1 MAYRI
6 KTWYRA
12 SQREQ
17 DDHIPE
23 CLRPSADM
31 PRPICCLHSLRP
43 PPHTCRPSVCTYGS
57 VDFLLS
63 LFCVHP
69 QVCKFFPKQPSLE
82 PAGAE
87 SGMYVHTP
95 TFNLTGIE
103 YEQTRPNPSTAST
116 SEALFDSACSWKPTR
131 KPSVPS
137 CLPPRCSM
145 LPVAQP
151 ARNRLS

>member
-1 MAYRI
+1 MMIADSAKGSKTTISLSVSGPRRTCLARYAASTRCGRLRI
-6 KTWYRA
+6 PVARLCARTGLLI
-12 SQREQ
+12 SF
-17 DDHIPE
+17 
-23 CLRPSADM
+23 CLSF
-31 PRPICCLHSLRP
+31 
-43 PPHTCRPSVCTYGS
+43 VCIRRYANS
-57 VDFLLS
+57 FLS
-63 LFCVHP
+63 S
-69 QVCKFFPKQPSLE
+69 PSLE
-82 PAGAE
+82 PAGAK

-137 CLPPRCSM
+137 CLPPRCSV